1 MDVVPEIGQQLFVP
15 SVAGL
20 KGQFEGDLTRELVS
34 LASLPEA
41 EYEAAFY
48 DLFNKP
54 REVYAAERATIGW
67 IGVTVEDAAPE

>member
-48 DLFNKP
+48 NLLKNPGGLCLIFMLGSFDLL
-54 REVYAAERATIGW
+54 
-67 IGVTVEDAAPE
+67 